1 MATIKLVILP
11 HAVLKDG
18 AHKIRIAI
26 NHHRETRYIPTR
38 YKVDSLTQFRD
49 GQVINRPD
57 AHTLN
62 IKLRNLLNDYEERL
76 YNISSLHLYSCTQLK
91 ELLHNGANTDRPLTF
106 QSVANEYISE
116 LKQDKRD
123 NYATLLERN
132 CRYFTTFCKGDI
144 LLASITPYIIQNYV
158 RYLKKNY
165 RMNDT
170 TIDMFISRTRTI
182 INRAKR
188 QNLVHYDVDPISIRT
203 PVIPN
208 VNDSEEAIES
218 ICRFIRQLPNQPA
231 YELLG
236 FHSLG
241 FVKFEN
247 LGMKNPLSNSA
258 FLKKGQLQKLKEILI
273 RYNLNNN
280 KK

>member
-1 MATIKLVILP
+1 MTDINTLEAFLPWVDLWMCDFKMADDTLHRKWTGHSNVPIIKNLEFLAEQ
-11 HAVLKDG
+11 AV
-18 AHKIRIAI
+18 
-26 NHHRETRYIPTR
+26 
-38 YKVDSLTQFRD
+38 
-49 GQVINRPD
+49 
-57 AHTLN
+57 
-62 IKLRNLLNDYEERL
+62 
-76 YNISSLHLYSCTQLK
+76 
-91 ELLHNGANTDRPLTF
+91 PLT
-106 QSVANEYISE
+106 
-116 LKQDKRD
+116 
-123 NYATLLERN
+123 
-132 CRYFTTFCKGDI
+132 
-144 LLASITPYIIQNYV
+144 
-158 RYLKKNY
+158 
-165 RMNDT
+165 
-170 TIDMFISRTRTI
+170 
-182 INRAKR
+182 
-188 QNLVHYDVDPISIRT
+188 IRT

>member
-1 MATIKLVILP
+1 MQQKDFALDILQKCRE
-11 HAVLKDG
+11 HRIHTAV
-18 AHKIRIAI
+18 
-26 NHHRETRYIPTR
+26 ET
-38 YKVDSLTQFRD
+38 
-49 GQVINRPD
+49 
-57 AHTLN
+57 
-62 IKLRNLLNDYEERL
+62 NLLTDVNTLEAFLPWVDL
-76 YNISSLHLYSCTQLK
+76 WMCDFKMADDTLHRKWTGHSNVPIIKNLEFLAKQ
-91 ELLHNGANTDRPLTF
+91 AVPLT
-106 QSVANEYISE
+106 
-116 LKQDKRD
+116 
-123 NYATLLERN
+123 
-132 CRYFTTFCKGDI
+132 
-144 LLASITPYIIQNYV
+144 
-158 RYLKKNY
+158 
-165 RMNDT
+165 
-170 TIDMFISRTRTI
+170 
-182 INRAKR
+182 
-188 QNLVHYDVDPISIRT
+188 IRT